1 MNELRYTL
9 LSDGSS
15 DRALIHILTW
25 LLREHRVERAIQSEW
40 ADLWRLPIK
49 PRGLVERIVKSV
61 ELYPCDLLFVHRDAE
76 REPHSVRVS
85 EIQDAIKDA
94 SQTENI
100 PSAVCVV
107 PVRMQEAWLL
117 FDEAAI
123 RRAAGNPNGRQ
134 VLDLPELDQV
144 ESIPDPKTELYNL
157 LRRASGLRGRRLSRL
172 IPSRR
177 ATQVSAFIEDFTPLR
192 ALPAFNSLE
201 AELEQ
206 IVRGRSWNS

>member
-9 LSDGSS
+9 LSDGVS
-15 DRALIHILTW
+15 DRALVHILTW

-85 EIQDAIKDA
+85 EIQNAIEDA
-94 SQTENI
+94 SQIEAI
-100 PSAVCVV
+100 PPAICVV

-134 VLDLPELDQV
+134 VLHLPELDQV
-144 ESIPDPKTELYNL
+144 ESIPDPKIELYNL
-157 LRRASGLRGRRLSRL
+157 LRRASGLKGRRLSRL
-172 IPSRR
+172 VPSRR
-177 ATQVSAFIEDFTPLR
+177 ATQVSAFIEDFNPLR

-206 IVRGRSWNS
+206 IVRERGWNS